1 MAENGIILFL
11 AALIHFLFYW
21 GRTAR
26 EVGLSCQSG
35 QSKAG
40 RSASSVS
47 TRQSVSHQPPSQQV
61 HRRWTQGCFLLS
73 TVKMKWSAA
82 GGWRDTPWTN
92 WQIKAKWQQ
101 QQHQD
106 LSWRVHQIKKNQQSD
121 LNSSQ
126 RLFTDLTSSW
136 WIALHDKMVDSII
149 FAFSL
154 GSLASEQFPAPAWS
168 ASPYYWLLVSKPIY
182 RWTVS
187 ALGWVHS

>member
-1 MAENGIILFL
+1 MDEDGIISLLFL
-11 AALIHFLFYW
+11 AIIHFLFYW

-61 HRRWTQGCFLLS
+61 HRRWTQGCFLLW

-136 WIALHDKMVDSII
+136 WIALHDKMVDS
-149 FAFSL
+149 SL
-154 GSLASEQFPAPAWS
+154 FLLFFGFIGKRTIS
-168 ASPYYWLLVSKPIY
+168 SPSMICITWL
-182 RWTVS
+182 TFCF
-187 ALGWVHS
+187 